1 MRLRRCSHLSAI
13 GILVGAIWFGLAGP
27 PIAATTMVP
36 LSLDQ
41 LVQAS
46 SCIVRGRP
54 IAQQSTWNSQ
64 HTELVTLTT
73 IAVEQSLKGGAP
85 GTIVVEQPGGQSGSY
100 RVTVPGTVHFQPG
113 NSYVLFLE
121 PAPPDLQQPVERFL
135 LVGLLQGTY
144 RIYTDA
150 VTGEERVIR
159 PMAGVVYSNPGSQNL
174 TADTLPLR
182 GFRSEMESVLRT
194 PLVIPAGVRFPLTVV
209 RTLPEGAGRLHVEAQ
224 TTAPLFPNAHLA
236 LPAGSSVEGEA
247 TLADGTWK
255 IRWTSVSVRGKRAPI
270 RGATE
275 LTAGESLSGMRV
287 VVEAR

>member
-1 MRLRRCSHLSAI
+1 MRIRWWSHVSA
-13 GILVGAIWFGLAGP
+13 VGALAGALWFGVQATPAG
-27 PIAATTMVP
+27 ATTMVQ

-46 SCIVRGRP
+46 SDVVRGRP
-54 IAQQSTWNSQ
+54 IAQQSTWNAQ
-64 HTELVTLTT
+64 HTEIVTLTT
-73 IAVEQSLKGGAP
+73 IAIEQAVKGEAT
-85 GTIVVEQPGGQSGSY
+85 GTLVVEQPGGEVGSN
-100 RVTVPGTVHFQPG
+100 RVSVPGTVRFQP
-113 NSYVLFLE
+113 NASYVLFLE
-121 PAPPDLQQPVERFL
+121 PAPAESEPSTPHYLV
-135 LVGLLQGTY
+135 VGLVQGAY

-209 RTLPEGAGRLHVEAQ
+209 RTLPEGAGRLRVEAQ